1 MFDTMYRKN
10 FKSSTTA
17 PRGTITKPPGE
28 RQLPATAIVGPEIKG
43 GGPRGGDGM
52 GVCRGEGG
60 LRLYKELCT
69 EIKHCTLKNKTGRGA
84 AELQE
89 GGGGVQD
96 ELSPPSQCLRCVW
109 GGGGMRDL
117 FVYREFPLC
126 ADAGTARRGV
136 GGSGGTK
143 LGVGTPP
150 PPPPP
155 PRYPSQ
161 NPVGSAWQ
169 RCRAV
174 I

>member
-1 MFDTMYRKN
+1 
-10 FKSSTTA
+10 
-17 PRGTITKPPGE
+17 
-28 RQLPATAIVGPEIKG
+28 
-43 GGPRGGDGM
+43 M

-96 ELSPPSQCLRCVW
+96 ELSPPSQCLRCA
-109 GGGGMRDL
+109 GGGG
-117 FVYREFPLC
+117 VCGICLC
-126 ADAGTARRGV
+126 TENSPSALMLGQQGGGWGAV
-136 GGSGGTK
+136 GAQSWG
-143 LGVGTPP
+143 LGPP
-150 PPPPP
+150 HHHHHHLPPAT
-155 PRYPSQ
+155 PSQ

-169 RCRAV
+169 HCRAV